1 MRGVTITYNTFPVRK
16 TFQLTRLMRGV
27 TICTWASVSSALL
40 FQLTRLMRGVTSDM
54 QSENGEWFKFQLTRL
69 MRGVTDVRTGAK
81 WYGDISTHTPHAR
94 RDRIYLETLEKAV
107 KFQLTRLMRGV
118 TASARAVPRR

>member
-16 TFQLTRLMRGV
+16 T
-27 TICTWASVSSALL
+27 

-69 MRGVTDVRTGAK
+69 MRGVTIIQSNVAAHFRFQLTRLMRGVTC
-81 WYGDISTHTPHAR
+81 GHTETVSLFGISTHTPHAR
-94 RDRIYLETLEKAV
+94 RD
-107 KFQLTRLMRGV
+107 
-118 TASARAVPRR
+118 